1 MVSLKDYNRQ
11 IIWLDYFDSSLSRSQ
26 GRRVPKNRT
35 IKNPDLS
42 NLIRAAERL
51 DLKPEGQHAK
61 HPKRFSIQ
69 SGYVS
74 IEKIGQK
81 SSVIQKIAKILPIVK
96 GETKNKK

>member
-61 HPKRFSIQ
+61 HPNDFLYNLVMFQLKRLD
-69 SGYVS
+69 
-74 IEKIGQK
+74 KN
-81 SSVIQKIAKILPIVK
+81 LP
-96 GETKNKK
+96 

>member
-1 MVSLKDYNRQ
+1 MILLKDYNRQ

-35 IKNPDLS
+35 IKNPDLN

-51 DLKPEGQHAK
+51 NLKPKGQNAK

-69 SGYVS
+69 SGYIS

-81 SSVIQKIAKILPIVK
+81 SFTLNEIAKLLPIVK
-96 GETKNKK
+96 GESKNKK